1 MKITFLG
8 AAQTVTG
15 SKFLLDVNG
24 SSLLIDCGLFQ
35 GHRKDFYERNLMFDF
50 NTDRLNAVLL
60 SHAHIDHSGNL
71 PNLVKQGYENP
82 IYATPATADLADVM
96 LRDSGH
102 IQEADI
108 EFVNRKRDK
117 RGEPP
122 LEPLYTIAD
131 AEKVQ
136 QYFHPKNYN
145 QPFEPIPG
153 VIARFLDAG
162 HILGSAGI
170 ALDIE
175 EKGRK
180 TRLWFS
186 GDIGRLN
193 LPLMKDPVL
202 PENAEV
208 LIMES
213 TYGDENHEDPE
224 EAYADLRDAVKRT
237 FERGGKVIIPSFA
250 VGRTQELVYDL
261 NRMMSEGELPTFPVF
276 VDSPLAYAATQVFK
290 KHAYLFDEETQQFVR
305 EERHPALSFPQL
317 TYIQSVEDSKALND
331 RKDPMVI
338 ISASGMAETGRILHH
353 LRNNIQNPRNTV
365 LIVSW
370 QAPNT
375 LGRRLADQEKT
386 VRIFGELY
394 DRRAEVVS
402 IKGFSAH
409 AGQDM
414 LVRYAQATA
423 ASLKDLYLVHGEPQA
438 AGALME
444 KLREKGFSRF
454 FYPQYGQTADI

>member
-15 SKFLLDVNG
+15 SKYLLEVNG
-24 SSLLIDCGLFQ
+24 SQLLLECGLFQ
-35 GHRKDFYERNLMFDF
+35 GRRKDFYERNQTFDF
-50 NTDRLNAVLL
+50 DVPGLDAVLL

-71 PNLVKQGYENP
+71 PNLIKHGYAKP
-82 IYATPATADLADVM
+82 IYTTTATADLADVM

-131 AEKVQ
+131 AEMVKD
-136 QYFHPKNYN
+136 YFLPMDYN
-145 QPFEPIPG
+145 ESFEPVPG
-153 VIARFLDAG
+153 VVARFFDAG
-162 HILGSAGI
+162 HILGSASI
-170 ALDIE
+170 VLDIE
-175 EKGRK
+175 EKRRK
-180 TRLWFS
+180 FRLWFS

-202 PENAEV
+202 PEKADY

-213 TYGDENHEDPE
+213 TYGDDDHDDPE
-224 EAYADLRDAVKRT
+224 QAYRELRDAVRRT
-237 FERGGKVIIPSFA
+237 FARGGKVIIPSFA

-261 NRMMSEGELPTFPVF
+261 NRMMTEGELPPFPVY
-276 VDSPLAYAATQVFK
+276 VDSPLASAATQVFK
-290 KHAYLFDEETQQFVR
+290 KHAYLFDEETQRFVR

-317 TYIQSVEDSKALND
+317 TYIQSVDESKALND

-370 QAPNT
+370 QAPDT
-375 LGRRLADQEKT
+375 LGRRLAEQANT
-386 VRIFGELY
+386 IRIFGELY
-394 DRRAEVVS
+394 DRRAEV
-402 IKGFSAH
+402 ITIGGFSAH
-409 AGQDM
+409 AGQNM
-414 LVRYAQATA
+414 LLRYAQAA
-423 ASLKDLYLVHGEPQA
+423 PGLKELFLVHGEPKA
-438 AGALME
+438 AGALMD
-444 KLREKGFSRF
+444 KLRAIGMDRIH
-454 FYPQYGQTADI
+454 YPEYRQIAQI